1 MAVTTAFRFEYR
13 PATIRY
19 GTGSV
24 AHLAAELDAIGVDS
38 ALVVCG
44 QTVGSTP
51 AVLDP
56 VKEGLGDRLAG
67 VFAETTPQKRISTAI
82 AAVGRMQELG
92 AEALVGLGGGSSL
105 DVANIAAAIDTKP
118 GAPEEIGAEFEETG
132 TLTVDEQEPPVVAV
146 PTTLAGAEL
155 SQVAGVNAD
164 PETCPV
170 DERVTGGVSHPA
182 LMPEAV
188 VADPE
193 LFATT
198 PQDVLT
204 ASAMNG
210 FDKGVETLY
219 THNTTP
225 VTDATATRGL
235 QYLVDSL
242 PELGERV
249 DVEVVEPAV
258 KGLLLVQYG
267 ISRPDQGT
275 LSLIHAYG
283 HGLTAFSDIQQ
294 GAAHAVIAP
303 HALRYLFE
311 QVDGRRELLAAALN
325 APDADDPAEAAVA
338 AVQRV
343 RDGLGLPARLRDTR
357 GPDPDQFEVVA
368 QAVKEDRFMPDAPA
382 GLEPTVEELE
392 AVLQAAY

>member
-1 MAVTTAFRFEYR
+1 VTTAFRFEYR
-13 PATIRY
+13 PATVRY
-19 GTGSV
+19 GAGS
-24 AHLAAELDAIGVDS
+24 AADLAAELDALGVDS

-44 QTVGSTP
+44 RTVGSTP
-51 AVLDP
+51 AVIDP
-56 VKEGLGDRLAG
+56 VREGLGDRLAG

-82 AAVGRMQELG
+82 AAVERMHDLG
-92 AEALVGLGGGSSL
+92 ADALVGLGGGSSL
-105 DVANIAAAIDTKP
+105 DVANIAAAVDTKP
-118 GAPEEIGAEFEETG
+118 GSPEEIGAEFEETG
-132 TLTVDEQEPPVVAV
+132 TLAVEGPEPPVVAV

-155 SQVAGVNAD
+155 SQVAGINAD

-170 DERVTGGVSHPA
+170 GERVTGGVSDPA

-188 VADPE
+188 VADPD

-219 THNTTP
+219 TRNTTP
-225 VTDATATRGL
+225 VTDATAARGL
-235 QYLVDSL
+235 SYLVDSL

-249 DVEVVEPAV
+249 DAEVLAPAV

-294 GAAHAVIAP
+294 GAAPAVIAP

-311 QVDGRRELLAAALN
+311 QVDGRRELLAEALG
-325 APDADDPAEAAVA
+325 APDAGDPAEAVVA
-338 AVQRV
+338 AVERV
-343 RDGLGLPARLRDTR
+343 RDGLGLPSRLRDTR
-357 GPDPDQFEVVA
+357 GPEPDQFEAVA
-368 QAVKEDRFMPDAPA
+368 RAVEADRFMPDAPA

-392 AVLQAAY
+392 AVLHEAY